1 MIAPVSTEH
10 FIPFRKADVLR
21 LILEDDRL
29 GISRVTQ
36 FGELATI
43 LQAVFHFELHRELEV
58 LKDAY
63 SPMDPNRDTRPLPV
77 APAVDRVA
85 QERKML
91 EALERVLTRAN
102 YKRLPPEEL
111 NRALAEESV
120 FHVKLHVDMDDFAEL
135 ILFARGSRT
144 VNETESRWFG
154 LKKETKP
161 IDLYERVVIYARF
174 KDAEHFPAR
183 RRRKLAFAP
192 GSAILKLFQNIPKG
206 DLEMLLPN
214 TEVRMKAADHLLIG
228 VPAVAGAIAV
238 VVTKLGATLLILI
251 AVVAALLGL
260 RKDDVTVHPDHL
272 AALSLGLGALGVHFF
287 RQFGRFKNRKI
298 LFMKAL
304 ADSLYY
310 KNLDNNAGVFH
321 RVIDD
326 AEEEECKEAL
336 LAYFGLLV
344 AEKPLSREEL
354 DQEVERWLQ
363 ARTGLAL
370 DFEVDDAL
378 AKLER
383 LGLATRRGERFT
395 VQPLPSAKA
404 TLDRLWDNYFQY
416 G

>member
-1 MIAPVSTEH
+1 
-10 FIPFRKADVLR
+10 
-21 LILEDDRL
+21 
-29 GISRVTQ
+29 
-36 FGELATI
+36 
-43 LQAVFHFELHRELEV
+43 
-58 LKDAY
+58 
-63 SPMDPNRDTRPLPV
+63 MDPNRDTRPLPTE
-77 APAVDRVA
+77 PTVDRLD
-85 QERKML
+85 QERRML
-91 EALERVLTRAN
+91 EALERVLGRAN
-102 YKRLPPEEL
+102 YQRLTRDEL
-111 NRALAEESV
+111 NRALEEESV
-120 FHVKLHVDMDDFAEL
+120 FHVKLHVDLDDFAEL

-144 VNETESRWFG
+144 VIETESRWFG
-154 LKKETKP
+154 LRKETKP
-161 IDLYERVVIYARF
+161 VDLYERVVIYARF
-174 KDAEHFPAR
+174 KDAEHFPPAR
-183 RRRKLAFAP
+183 LKKLGFAP
-192 GSAILKLFQNIPKG
+192 GSAMLKLFQNIPKG

-214 TEVRMKAADHLLIG
+214 TEVRMKALDQLLIG
-228 VPAVAGAIAV
+228 VPAVAGAVAV

-336 LAYFGLLV
+336 LAYFALLV
-344 AEKPLSREEL
+344 ADRPLSAEEL
-354 DQEVERWLQ
+354 DRNVEGWLLDK
-363 ARTGLAL
+363 TGIQL

-383 LGLATRRGERFT
+383 LGLATRQGEGDAQRFT
-395 VQPLPSAKA
+395 VQALPAAKA
-404 TLDRLWDNYFQY
+404 TLDRLWDNYFQFA
-416 G
+416 